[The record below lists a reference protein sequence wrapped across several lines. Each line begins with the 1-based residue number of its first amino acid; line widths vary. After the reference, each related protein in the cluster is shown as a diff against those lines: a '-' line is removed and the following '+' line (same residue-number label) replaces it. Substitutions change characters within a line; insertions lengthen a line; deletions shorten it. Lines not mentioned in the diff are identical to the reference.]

1 MGKGGENLRRQG
13 GLKRSQQ
20 APPRQSDSFEENSMQ
35 LNVLS
40 GGAAQS
46 VVTALAGDFRAATGY
61 ELDCT
66 FSAVG
71 AMKAKLLAGAPAD
84 LVILTQAL
92 IAELAAGGQVLTD
105 SCADLGRV
113 RTGVAVRAGD
123 PLPDIASA
131 GALRSTVLAA
141 EGIFLPDPQKATAGI
156 HFARVLDTLGIR
168 GEVEPRLKT
177 YPNGATALRELAQA
191 KGARVVGCTQVTE
204 INNTPGVVLA
214 GLLPREFELA
224 TVYSAGLC
232 AGAAAPAAAR
242 RFIELLTG
250 EASRALRVRSGF
262 EV

>member
-1 MGKGGENLRRQG
+1 MR
-13 GLKRSQQ
+13 
-20 APPRQSDSFEENSMQ
+20 
-35 LNVLS
+35 LNILS

-61 ELDCT
+61 ELACT

-92 IAELAAGGQVLTD
+92 IAELATAGQVLPD

-123 PLPDIASA
+123 ALPDIASA
-131 GALRSTVLAA
+131 SALRSALLAA
-141 EGIFLPDPQKATAGI
+141 EGIFIPDPQKATAGI

-168 GEVEPRLKT
+168 GAVEPRLKT
-177 YPNGATALRELAQA
+177 YPNGATAMRALAQTQ
-191 KGARVVGCTQVTE
+191 GARLVGCAQVTE

-214 GLLPREFELA
+214 GLLLREFELA
-224 TVYSAGLC
+224 TVYSVGVC
-232 AGAAAPAAAR
+232 AGAASPDAAR
-242 RFIELLTG
+242 RFAALLTG
-250 EASRALRVRSGF
+250 EPSRALRTKAGF
-262 EV
+262 ELGAV

>member
-1 MGKGGENLRRQG
+1 MR
-13 GLKRSQQ
+13 LKI
-20 APPRQSDSFEENSMQ
+20 
-35 LNVLS
+35 LS

-46 VVTALAGDFRAATGY
+46 VVTALADEFRTSTGY

-71 AMKAKLLAGAPAD
+71 AMKARLLAGAPAD
-84 LVILTQAL
+84 LVILTRVL
-92 IAELAAGGQVLTD
+92 ITELAAGRQVLQD

-113 RTGVAVRAGD
+113 RTAVAVRAGD

-131 GALRSTVLAA
+131 SALRSALLAA
-141 EGIFLPDPQKATAGI
+141 EGIFVPDPQKATAGI

-168 GEVEPRLKT
+168 GEVEPRLNT
-177 YPNGATALRELAQA
+177 YPNGATALRALAQA
-191 KGARVVGCTQVTE
+191 KGARLVGCTQVTE

-214 GLLPREFELA
+214 GLLPREFGLT

-250 EASRALRVRSGF
+250 EASRALRIHAGF
-262 EV
+262 ELGTV

>member
-1 MGKGGENLRRQG
+1 MR
-13 GLKRSQQ
+13 
-20 APPRQSDSFEENSMQ
+20 
-35 LNVLS
+35 LNILS

-46 VVTALAGDFRAATGY
+46 VVNALAADFRAASGY

-71 AMKAKLLAGAPAD
+71 AMKAKLLAGAPTD
-84 LVILTQAL
+84 LIILTQAL
-92 IAELAAGGQVLTD
+92 IAELAAGGQVLHN

-123 PLPDIASA
+123 LLPDIASA
-131 GALRSTVLAA
+131 GALRSILLAA

-156 HFARVLDTLGIR
+156 HFARVLHTLGIR
-168 GEVEPRLKT
+168 CEVESRVNT

-191 KGARVVGCTQVTE
+191 KGARLVGCTQVTE

-224 TVYSAGLC
+224 TVYSVGVC
-232 AGAAAPAAAR
+232 TGAASAEAAQRFAR
-242 RFIELLTG
+242 LLTG
-250 EASRALRVRSGF
+250 EASRALRVNAGF
-262 EV
+262 EL

>member
-1 MGKGGENLRRQG
+1 MR
-13 GLKRSQQ
+13 
-20 APPRQSDSFEENSMQ
+20 
-35 LNVLS
+35 LNILS

-46 VVTALAGDFRAATGY
+46 VVTALAADFRAATGY

-71 AMKAKLLAGAPAD
+71 TMKAKLLAGAPAD

-131 GALRSTVLAA
+131 GALRGALLAA
-141 EGIFLPDPQKATAGI
+141 EGIFFPDPQKATAGI
-156 HFARVLDTLGIR
+156 HFARVLHTLDIR

-177 YPNGATALRELAQA
+177 YPNGATAMRELAQA
-191 KGARVVGCTQVTE
+191 KGARLMGCTQVTE

-214 GLLPREFELA
+214 GPLPREFELA
-224 TVYSAGLC
+224 TVYCVGVC
-232 AGAAAPAAAR
+232 ANAASPAIAR
-242 RFIELLTG
+242 RFAALLTSQP
-250 EASRALRVRSGF
+250 SRALRLKAGF
-262 EV
+262 ELGPA